1 MTKKSIIIGAV
12 ILTALTMFGFINKIF
27 KGDNPETKTDKQ
39 SSTVLGM
46 VLLND
51 ISKID
56 FKKVIGELQYKY
68 DITITGQDTD
78 EEKGIAVIQLKGS
91 QIAIML
97 MDVPIPGD
105 ELEFPSQISYLWPD
119 AKDLTPKHKGHII
132 ISVTST
138 GDNKLKMFRTFTKV
152 ATSILTN
159 TNALGIYLG
168 NQTLVLPTAFYVDNA
183 KSMTDDSLPLMNWI
197 YIGLRDDNDKNN
209 GYTFGL
215 KEFGFDEMEILNS
228 KHSKEE
234 IHEMLFNLSH
244 YVILSNVTLKDGET
258 IGLTADQKIK
268 LSRSQGVQVEGTTLK
283 VSY

>member
-1 MTKKSIIIGAV
+1 MTKKSIIVGTV
-12 ILTALTMFGFINKIF
+12 ILTALIMFGFINKIF
-27 KGDNPETKTDKQ
+27 KGDNPETTGKQ
-39 SSTVLGM
+39 TSIVLGM

-68 DITITGQDTD
+68 DITITGQDVD
-78 EEKGIAVIQLKGS
+78 EGKGIGVIQLKGS
-91 QIAIML
+91 QIAIVL

-105 ELEFPSQISYLWPD
+105 ELEFPSRISYLWPD
-119 AKDLTPKHKGHII
+119 AKDLTSRHKGHII

-138 GDNKLKMFRTFTKV
+138 GDDKLKMFRTFTKV
-152 ATSILTN
+152 ATCILTN

-168 NQTLVLPTAFYVDNA
+168 NQTLVLPTAFYVDSA
-183 KSMTDDSLPLMNWI
+183 KSMTADSLPLMNWI
-197 YIGLRDDNDKNN
+197 YIGLRDEDNKNS

-244 YVILSNVTLKDGET
+244 YVILNNVILKDGET
-258 IGLTADQKIK
+258 IGLTENQKIK
-268 LSRSQGVQVEGTTLK
+268 LTKSQGVQLEGITLK

>member
-1 MTKKSIIIGAV
+1 MTKKSIIIGTV
-12 ILTALTMFGFINKIF
+12 ILTAIIIFGFISKIF
-27 KGDNPETKTDKQ
+27 KGDNSETTTDKE

-68 DITITGQDTD
+68 DITITGQDVD
-78 EEKGIAVIQLKGS
+78 EEKGVGVIQLTGS

-138 GDNKLKMFRTFTKV
+138 GDNKLKMFKTFTRV
-152 ATSILTN
+152 ASSILTN

-168 NQTLVLPTAFYVDNA
+168 NQTLVLPTAFYVDGA

-197 YIGLRDDNDKNN
+197 YIGLRDENDRNS

-228 KHSKEE
+228 KNSKEE
-234 IHEMLFNLSH
+234 IHEILFNLSH

-258 IGLTADQKIK
+258 IGLTEDQKIK
-268 LSRSQGVQVEGTTLK
+268 LTKSKGVQLEGTTLK